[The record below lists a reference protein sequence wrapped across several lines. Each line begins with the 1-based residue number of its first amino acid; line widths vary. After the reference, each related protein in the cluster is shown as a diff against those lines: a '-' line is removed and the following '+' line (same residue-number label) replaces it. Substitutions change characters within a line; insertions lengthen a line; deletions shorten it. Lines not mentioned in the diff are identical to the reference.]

1 MNKICRC
8 ILLLVAAFTFISP
21 VIRSEQ
27 PQKASHPSQEDRIKK
42 LEDRADA
49 TEKAAAAAAMEK
61 DYIARTQK
69 LYESYYQKTFN
80 TQMWT
85 LGIVG
90 ILLTAVFGLVA
101 KLSLETFE
109 QRTKL
114 ATADATAQMRNEH
127 GRILAKE
134 VQKLWDSNAADTK
147 KLKETL
153 TAQIAVLEQ
162 NLKDRS
168 EFEIQF
174 VHGLVGT
181 AEDHHDHSVANFRQ
195 ALTAYKS
202 SKTRNLIETKLG
214 ATTVRLIFEALR
226 KKHGENFEEKAR
238 EELADPLY
246 NGLEEELALT
256 ALQSPWLAPLITE
269 RSPAVP
275 EPPAPEAANDPR
287 PVTPTPEV
295 LHQRFESAE
304 QFVTVDEESDSC
316 RLISS

>member
-1 MNKICRC
+1 M
-8 ILLLVAAFTFISP
+8 VAALIFLSP
-21 VIRSEQ
+21 TVRSQQ
-27 PQKASHPSQEDRIKK
+27 PQKASHPAQEDRIKK

-49 TEKAAAAAAMEK
+49 AEKAAATAAMEK

-85 LGIVG
+85 LAIVG
-90 ILLTAVFGLVA
+90 LLLTAVFGLVA
-101 KLSLETFE
+101 RFTLDMFE

-114 ATADATAQMRNEH
+114 ATADAMAQMRNEYT
-127 GRILAKE
+127 RILAKE

-147 KLKETL
+147 KLKEAL
-153 TAQIAVLEQ
+153 TAQIELLEQ

-174 VHGLVGT
+174 LQGLALG
-181 AEDHHDHSVANFRQ
+181 ADEHHDNSVSTFRL

-202 SKTRNLIETKLG
+202 SKPRNLIETKLG
-214 ATTVRLIFEALR
+214 ATTVRHIFESLR
-226 KKHGENFEEKAR
+226 KKHGENFQEKAR

-256 ALQSPWLAPLITE
+256 ALKSSWLTPLINE
-269 RSPAVP
+269 RTPAVP
-275 EPPAPEAANDPR
+275 EPQAPEVPVEPPR
-287 PVTPTPEV
+287 SAPPIPEV
-295 LHQRFESAE
+295 VNQHLESRE
-304 QFVTVDEESDSC
+304 QDLVLDEESDSC
-316 RLISS
+316 RLITS

>member
-1 MNKICRC
+1 MNTICQR
-8 ILLLVAAFTFISP
+8 ILVLVATLFFLSSA
-21 VIRSEQ
+21 VRSEQ
-27 PQKASHPSQEDRIKK
+27 PQKSSHPSQEDRIKK
-42 LEDRADA
+42 LEERADA
-49 TEKAAAAAAMEK
+49 AEKAASAAAMEK

-69 LYESYYQKTFN
+69 LYESYYQKTLN

-90 ILLTAVFGLVA
+90 LLLIAVFGLVA
-101 KLSLETFE
+101 RFSLDMFE

-114 ATADATAQMRNEH
+114 AAADATAQMRNEH
-127 GRILAKE
+127 GRVLAKE

-147 KLKETL
+147 KLKEAL

-168 EFEIQF
+168 DFEIQF
-174 VHGLVGT
+174 VQGLVGGT
-181 AEDHHDHSVANFRQ
+181 EDRHDHSVATFRQ

-202 SKTRNLIETKLG
+202 SKARNLIETKLG
-214 ATTVRLIFEALR
+214 ATTVRHIFESLR

-256 ALQSPWLAPLITE
+256 ALQSPWLTPLINE
-269 RSPAVP
+269 RSPAAP
-275 EPPAPEAANDPR
+275 EPPAPEATAQPR
-287 PVTPTPEV
+287 SAAPIPEV
-295 LHQRFESAE
+295 LSVE
-304 QFVTVDEESDSC
+304 QDLSVDEESDSC
-316 RLISS
+316 RLLTT